1 MTCRIPKRL
10 KKEPLIEAIWQVQ
23 LEPAPEQAL
32 GDVLP
37 GVLFS
42 ALRSR
47 QPGLQIR
54 RLPVADIPAPV
65 AALDPNLRFAAK
77 YRIEA
82 PPWPYLFHIGNRVIT
97 INCRRPYLGWDD
109 FKVKILELID
119 VLESSGFVP
128 APNRHSLRYIDLLQL
143 DTLPGLAGLRV
154 GLTVGDHQIIQDPLQ
169 MRVEVAD
176 GDCIHVLQVA
186 TGAQVRLNDMELQ
199 GTLIDQETL
208 AVLPEPSWD
217 RTREGLEALHEASKR
232 LFFCQILSESAVALM
247 EPDYEETQS

>member
-1 MTCRIPKRL
+1 MPCRIPKRL
-10 KKEPLIEAIWQVQ
+10 NKEPLIEAIWQVQ
-23 LEPAPEQAL
+23 LDPAPEQAL
-32 GDVLP
+32 ADVLP

-42 ALRSR
+42 ALRSK
-47 QPGLQIR
+47 QPGLMIR

-77 YRIEA
+77 YRIEG
-82 PPWPYLFHIGNRVIT
+82 PPWPYLFHIGDRVIT
-97 INCRRPYLGWDD
+97 INCRRPYRGWDE
-109 FKVKILELID
+109 FTAKILQLID

-154 GLTVGDHQIIQDPLQ
+154 GLTVGEQQIIQNPLQ
-169 MRVEVAD
+169 MRVEVTD

-186 TGAQVRLNDMELQ
+186 TGAQVRLIDAELQ
-199 GTLIDQETL
+199 GTLIDLETL
-208 AVLPEPSWD
+208 VVLPEPTWD
-217 RTREGLEALHEASKR
+217 RIREGLATLHAASKK

-247 EPDYEETQS
+247 EPEYEETQS